1 MKLRSHQA
9 NNNEICRKI
18 KDKLRLYEENKENM
32 TIPERC
38 VSIKNL
44 FDIIISNA
52 YWCRTYE
59 NFYRMIQVKFEE
71 FCIYKEFID
80 LYSHREFKAFINF
93 LNLPQTVEELKN
105 NARAHHDIL
114 NQSIS
119 SFIHEQNPQEQIPQ
133 EQIPHEQIPH
143 EQIPHEQIPHEQN
156 PHEQNPQE
164 QIPQE
169 HISPVDLISRA
180 DPSPQ
185 LIFSNSN
192 DLDRDTTGFVNRG
205 TRRVYGIHPIERQQ
219 LEEFQ
224 RELEEFEFEESQEFQ
239 EFERPINTLFSFE
252 YRSPLLENLNPIQN
266 ERSQEDIGILFT
278 ERVFE
283 ENNHPVVDDN
293 KAEEHEKKC
302 IVCQDN
308 KPCVINTRC
317 GHYICCGSC
326 SFNIFRSRNNNCP
339 VCREKWDS
347 IIKVFQ

>member
-1 MKLRSHQA
+1 MKLRSHQT
-9 NNNEICRKI
+9 NNNEICRNI

-38 VSIKNL
+38 VSIKNV

-59 NFYRMIQVKFEE
+59 NFYKTIQVKFEQ

-105 NARAHHDIL
+105 NATAHHDII

-119 SFIHEQNPQEQIPQ
+119 SFIQEQNPQEIPQEIPQ
-133 EQIPHEQIPH
+133 EQ
-143 EQIPHEQIPHEQN
+143 
-156 PHEQNPQE
+156 
-164 QIPQE
+164 
-169 HISPVDLISRA
+169 ISPVDLISRA

-192 DLDRDTTGFVNRG
+192 DLDRDTTGIVNRG
-205 TRRVYGIHPIERQQ
+205 TRRVYGIHPIERQE

-239 EFERPINTLFSFE
+239 EFETPINTLFSFE

-266 ERSQEDIGILFT
+266 GRSQEDIGI
-278 ERVFE
+278 VFPQGGFH
-283 ENNHPVVDDN
+283 ENSHPVVDDN

-326 SFNIFRSRNNNCP
+326 SFNIFRSTNNNCP
-339 VCREKWDS
+339 ICREKWDS